1 MNILFLTLSRSVALI
16 EKRSIYSDLMREF
29 VNNGHEI
36 YIMNANERCYGH
48 PTQIF
53 EYPHVKILRV
63 RTLNI
68 QKTNVIEKGIG
79 TLSLEYLFK
88 KAIKRYWNNIKFDL
102 VLYSTPPI
110 TFNNVI
116 EYVKKKY
123 GAKSYLLLKD
133 IFPQNAVDLGMFSK
147 SSFIYKMF
155 RKKEERLYQISDFI
169 GCMSPANVKYVLEHN
184 PFEDAKKVEVC
195 PNSIEIFQGTSI
207 DCPKDTQKMLKGTQM
222 DAEGLKDTQ
231 MTLMVADN
239 ADKKALFEKYGIPLD
254 KTIFIYGG
262 NLGKPQGIDFLLK
275 VVEANEKSENSF
287 IAIVGSG
294 TEFHRIENWFKEHH
308 PKNALLK
315 SVLPK
320 SDYDRLVSSCDVGL
334 IFLDSRFTIPNY
346 PSRLLSYLEN
356 KMPIIM
362 ATDKNTDIGSIAHN
376 NGYGEWV
383 ESGDL
388 DGFMAMMD
396 KLSSNAQLRKEMG
409 EKGYQFLLNNYT
421 VTHSYNIIMRHFM

>member
-36 YIMNANERCYGH
+36 YIMNANERRFGH

-68 QKTNVIEKGIG
+68 QKTNVVEKGIG
-79 TLSLEYLFK
+79 TLSLEFLFK
-88 KAIKRYWNNIKFDL
+88 KALKKYWNDIKFDL

-155 RKKEERLYQISDFI
+155 RKKEEQLYQISDYI

-184 PFEDAKKVEVC
+184 PFVDAKKVEVC
-195 PNSIEIFQGTSI
+195 PNSIEIVQRKSI
-207 DCPKDTQKMLKGTQM
+207 DCPKDTQT
-222 DAEGLKDTQ
+222 
-231 MTLMVADN
+231 TLMVADN
-239 ADKKALFEKYGIPLD
+239 ADSTDKKALFEKYGIPLD

-262 NLGKPQGIDFLLK
+262 NLGKPQGINFLMN
-275 VVEANEKSENSF
+275 VVEANERSENSF

-294 TEFHRIENWFKEHH
+294 TEFHRIENWFKAHH
-308 PKNALLK
+308 PKNAILK
-315 SVLPK
+315 SALPK
-320 SDYDRLVSSCDVGL
+320 ADYDLLVSFCDVGM
-334 IFLDSRFTIPNY
+334 IFLDPRFSIPNY
-346 PSRLLSYLEN
+346 PSRLLSYLEK

-362 ATDKNTDIGSIAHN
+362 ATDKNTDIGSIAHD

-388 DGFMAMMD
+388 DGFLEMMS
-396 KLSSNAQLRKEMG
+396 KLSSDAELRKEMG

-421 VTHSYNIIMRHFM
+421 VFHSYNIIMCHFQ

>member
-16 EKRSIYSDLMREF
+16 EKRSVYSDLMREF

-36 YIMNANERCYGH
+36 YIMNANERRFGH

-68 QKTNVIEKGIG
+68 QKTNVVEKGIG
-79 TLSLEYLFK
+79 TLSLEFLFK
-88 KAIKRYWNNIKFDL
+88 KALKKYWNDIKFDL

-155 RKKEERLYQISDFI
+155 RKKEERLYQISDYI

-184 PFEDAKKVEVC
+184 PFVDAKKVEVC
-195 PNSIEIFQGTSI
+195 PNSIEIVQGTSI
-207 DCPKDTQKMLKGTQM
+207 DCPKDT
-222 DAEGLKDTQ
+222 
-231 MTLMVADN
+231 LMVADN
-239 ADKKALFEKYGIPLD
+239 ADSTDKKALLEKYEIPLD

-262 NLGKPQGIDFLLK
+262 NLGKPQGINFLMN
-275 VVEANEKSENSF
+275 VVEANERSENSF

-294 TEFHRIENWFKEHH
+294 TEFHRIENWFKAHH
-308 PKNALLK
+308 PKNAILK
-315 SVLPK
+315 SALPK
-320 SDYDRLVSSCDVGL
+320 ADYDLLVSSCDVGM
-334 IFLDSRFTIPNY
+334 IFLDPRFSIPNY

-362 ATDKNTDIGSIAHN
+362 ATDKNTDIGSIAHD

-388 DGFMAMMD
+388 DGFLAMMS
-396 KLSSNAQLRKEMG
+396 KLSSDAELRKEMG
-409 EKGYQFLLNNYT
+409 KKGYQFLLNNYT
-421 VTHSYNIIMRHFM
+421 VSHSYNIIMCHFQ